1 MPAPNRNWMI
11 LGAALVLFAG
21 AIVALL
27 SARRQSESGAKAR
40 LPHPLLVEARGR
52 GREWQFTYG
61 GADGVLG
68 SDDDVITRRHFRVP
82 AGVEVLIQLRSDDY
96 IYVFSCPDLTIK
108 EIAVPDLSYEI
119 RFRAREAGVYEL
131 VMDPMC
137 GFRLQPGGNM
147 GSLEVTSERA
157 FRSWFTQLEAIE

>member
-1 MPAPNRNWMI
+1 MI

-119 RFRAREAGVYEL
+119 RFRAR
-131 VMDPMC
+131 DPMC

-147 GSLEVTSERA
+147 GTLEVTSERA